1 MPMRQFF
8 VLVTLAVS
16 LASSAG
22 ATPSRNGSP
31 PSGSTPEQPFN
42 PEQVMA
48 SLNETIAWY
57 RDARVAMHGMGSVFG
72 QEDEQ
77 TALAVLRAAFEKA
90 RAQAALLAAREHGT
104 ASTPATD
111 AGALTGKRTEVEAA
125 IQADREQIDQLQQRI
140 KKAPRAQRPKLQDDL
155 AAATNRLE
163 LDRVRLDFLSKLE
176 SAEVAS
182 SSSNTDMDLAQQIQT
197 LEESLPELRSTG
209 ERTPAVASQTS
220 TPTGGNWGLVQR
232 LIATYHTQGS
242 LDRLALRTT
251 ALERRIGKEL
261 QATQA
266 SLRPVLSQLRALT
279 TDPSPNGSLAEGQ
292 KAFRALLQQNK
303 QLTTVIVSMRG
314 QSALVRRFAGDLEG
328 WKASLG
334 RERWAVLQSLGVGL
348 IGVVI
353 SLAAILV
360 GGMLWRVGAVRYVQD
375 PYRRRLLLVTR
386 NVVVIAAMTLVLVL
400 HFASELTMLVTGLGF
415 AAAGIAFALQNVI
428 LALAG
433 YFSMVAPNGIRVGDR
448 VSLQGPFGY
457 VHGEVIE
464 IGLVRIRL
472 RELAGDPLRPTS
484 RIVVFPNSVVFTGS
498 FFKHPTAAEERSE
511 GPRHIEAA

>member
-1 MPMRQFF
+1 MRLFL
-8 VLVTLAVS
+8 VLIALAVS
-16 LASSAG
+16 LASPAG
-22 ATPSRNGSP
+22 AAPPANGSAP
-31 PSGSTPEQPFN
+31 TGSPPEQPFT
-42 PEQVMA
+42 PDQVMV

-57 RDARVAMHGMGSVFG
+57 REARVAMRGMSTVFG

-90 RAQAALLAAREHGT
+90 RAQAALLAARERGT
-104 ASTPATD
+104 ASTPAAD
-111 AGALTGKRTEVEAA
+111 AGALAGKRTEVEAA
-125 IQADREQIDQLQQRI
+125 IQADRKKIDQLQQRI
-140 KKAPRAQRPKLQDDL
+140 KRAPRAQRPKLQDDL

-182 SSSNTDMDLAQQIQT
+182 SSSTTDMDLAQQIQT

-209 ERTPAVASQTS
+209 QRTPAAAPQTS

-232 LIATYHTQGS
+232 LIATYHTHGS

-251 ALERRIGKEL
+251 ALERGIGKEL
-261 QATQA
+261 QTTQG

-279 TDPSPNGSLAEGQ
+279 SDPSPNGSLAEGQ
-292 KAFRALLQQNK
+292 KAFRALLQQSK
-303 QLTTVIVSMRG
+303 QLTAVIVSGRG
-314 QSALVRRFAGDLEG
+314 QAALVRRFAGDLQG
-328 WKASLG
+328 WKASLD
-334 RERWAVLQSLGVGL
+334 RERWVILQSLGVGL

-360 GGMLWRVGAVRYVQD
+360 GGMIWRVAAVRYVHD
-375 PYRRRLLLVTR
+375 PYRRRLLLMTR

-457 VHGEVIE
+457 VLGEVIE

-484 RIVVFPNSVVFTGS
+484 RVVVFPNSVVFTGS
-498 FFKHPTAAEERSE
+498 FFKHPTAEEERSE
-511 GPRHIEAA
+511 GPRHVEAA

>member
-1 MPMRQFF
+1 MPIRLFLLIAF
-8 VLVTLAVS
+8 AVS
-16 LASSAG
+16 LVSPVRAAP
-22 ATPSRNGSP
+22 PSNGSA
-31 PSGSTPEQPFN
+31 SNGSAPEQPFT
-42 PEQVMA
+42 PDEVMA

-57 RDARVAMHGMGSVFG
+57 REARLAMRGMGSVFG
-72 QEDEQ
+72 REDEQ
-77 TALAVLRAAFEKA
+77 TALAVLRAAFEKG
-90 RAQAALLAAREHGT
+90 RAQAALLAASGRGA
-104 ASTPATD
+104 ASTKATD
-111 AGALTGKRTEVEAA
+111 AGPLAGKRTEVEAA
-125 IQADREQIDQLQQRI
+125 IQADREEIDHLQQRLQR
-140 KKAPRAQRPKLQDDL
+140 APRAQRPKLQDDL

-163 LDRVRLDFLSKLE
+163 LDRARLDFLSKLE
-176 SAEVAS
+176 SSEVAS
-182 SSSNTDMDLAQQIQT
+182 SSSNTDVDLAHQIQT
-197 LEESLPELRSTG
+197 LEDSLPELRSTG
-209 ERTPAVASQTS
+209 ERAPAAAAAQTS

-232 LIATYHTQGS
+232 LIAIYHTQGS

-261 QATQA
+261 QTTQG
-266 SLRPVLSQLRALT
+266 SLHPVLSQLRALT
-279 TDPSPNGSLAEGQ
+279 ADPSPNGSLAEGQ
-292 KAFRALLQQNK
+292 KAFRSLLQQSK
-303 QLTTVIVSMRG
+303 QLTAVIVSVRG
-314 QSALVRRFAGDLEG
+314 EVALVRRFGGDLEG
-328 WKASLG
+328 WKASLD
-334 RERWAVLQSLGVGL
+334 RERWVVVQSLGVGL

-360 GGMLWRVGAVRYVQD
+360 GGMIWRVAAVRYVQD
-375 PYRRRLLLVTR
+375 PYRRRLLLMTR
-386 NVVVIAAMTLVLVL
+386 NVVVVTAMTLVLVF

-428 LALAG
+428 PALAG